1 MNAASAL
8 FNPAGIEEVRLVLSD
23 LFAPVRQE
31 SVVDWVEEYVE
42 LPTGAI
48 TGKMQM
54 KYIPYGREILERYGD
69 KKTRHLVLV
78 FPTQAAKTTLLAAGM
93 LYRIAKD
100 AEDAMWVM
108 GNADQSRDFS
118 KERWQP
124 FVHLCKPVL
133 DLVPRTS
140 KGAINKHLWG
150 FTSQHFLSMVL
161 NFVGAGSTT
170 NLSSR
175 PRGLIQMDEVDKYYD
190 ELKFDAG
197 TIQLAE
203 ERQKTFP
210 FPLAVKASSPTLANR
225 MIWVEY
231 LKTDQRKY
239 WLPCPRCEKEILFK
253 LKVLN
258 EKHGECGL
266 RWWHEHPD
274 EAKTD
279 GFWDMQKV
287 RANAFYKAQCC
298 GKMIHNFERP
308 MMLENGIWKPDNPR
322 AESGRHGYHLNSLY
336 SILSQQTSF
345 AQIAIQFLTAKG
357 LRSELQN
364 FINGWMAEPW
374 DESQAYDQKDVKLE
388 VFNNEN
394 IPQDG
399 SIPIMGVDVQENGF
413 WVIIR
418 RFAPPSKGK
427 PYGESWLL
435 FADKIDSEADL
446 EDLQKEYGVLGEDV
460 LLDMARRP
468 NQVGAMI
475 IEHDWRGVWGSPVA
489 KHYYHPQPDGTRV
502 SRPYSVVQFR
512 DPMLGTKWENRTF
525 KRARFVNFAKNA
537 ILDLKSSLRFSEPT
551 IWHVTAQVNNQYAR
565 HLNSRV
571 KRWERNKRTG
581 RMEWVWYELH
591 QQNHLDDAESF
602 VTIRALQRGLLS
614 PPPETSQQD
623 AA

>member
-1 MNAASAL
+1 MLANAQ
-8 FNPAGIEEVRLVLSD
+8 GIEEIRLVLSD

-31 SVVDWVEEYVE
+31 SVVDWVEENVE

-48 TGKMQM
+48 TGKVQM

-78 FPTQAAKTTLLAAGM
+78 FPTQAAKTTILSCGM

-100 AEDAMWVM
+100 PEDAMWVM
-108 GNADQSRDFS
+108 GNADQARDFS

-124 FVHLCKPVL
+124 FVQLCKPVM

-140 KGAINKHLWG
+140 KRGINKHLWG

-210 FPLAVKASSPTLANR
+210 FPMAVKASSPTLANR
-225 MIWVEY
+225 MIWIEY

-239 WLPCPRCEKEILFK
+239 WLPCPRCEREILFK
-253 LKVLN
+253 LKVQSDQW
-258 EKHGECGL
+258 GDCGL
-266 RWWHEHPD
+266 RWWHEHED

-279 GFWDMQKV
+279 GHWDMQKV

-308 MMLENGIWKPDNPR
+308 LMLENGIWKPDNPL

-345 AQIAIQFLTAKG
+345 AQIAIQFLTARG

-374 DESQAYDQKDVKLE
+374 DESQAYDQKEVKLE
-388 VFNNEN
+388 AFTNQNV
-394 IPQDG
+394 PQDG
-399 SIPIMGVDVQENGF
+399 SIPIMGVDV
-413 WVIIR
+413 
-418 RFAPPSKGK
+418 
-427 PYGESWLL
+427 
-435 FADKIDSEADL
+435 
-446 EDLQKEYGVLGEDV
+446 
-460 LLDMARRP
+460 
-468 NQVGAMI
+468 
-475 IEHDWRGVWGSPVA
+475 
-489 KHYYHPQPDGTRV
+489 
-502 SRPYSVVQFR
+502 
-512 DPMLGTKWENRTF
+512 
-525 KRARFVNFAKNA
+525 
-537 ILDLKSSLRFSEPT
+537 
-551 IWHVTAQVNNQYAR
+551 
-565 HLNSRV
+565 
-571 KRWERNKRTG
+571 
-581 RMEWVWYELH
+581 
-591 QQNHLDDAESF
+591 
-602 VTIRALQRGLLS
+602 LS
-614 PPPETSQQD
+614 D
-623 AA
+623 